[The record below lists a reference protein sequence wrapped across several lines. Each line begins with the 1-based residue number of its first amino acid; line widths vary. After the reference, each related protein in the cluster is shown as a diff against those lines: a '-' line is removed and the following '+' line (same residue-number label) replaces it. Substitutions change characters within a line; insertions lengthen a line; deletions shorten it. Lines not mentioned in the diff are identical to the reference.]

1 MACFAFKL
9 LSSWEGRNSAIW
21 STVSTRSRHIVKLF
35 LLYLQPGFSIG
46 SQGLNV
52 LYKQ

>member
-9 LSSWEGRNSAIW
+9 LSSWEVRNSAIW
-21 STVSTRSRHIVKLF
+21 STVSTPRSRHIVK
-35 LLYLQPGFSIG
+35 LYLQPGFSIG